1 MITLLEVLKRSE
13 TFLSNKGCLSPRLDA
28 EILIGRALSMTRLEV
43 YMQFERPMLE
53 TELESIRS
61 LIGRRSSR
69 EPVAYI
75 EGSKEFWSKSFVVRP
90 GILIPRPDTETLV
103 EAALELIPMDEQVFV
118 ADIGAGSGCVGLAIA
133 SERPNVKLFSTD
145 ISPVAIKVVAENA
158 VALELRDR
166 VAPLTGDLMSPIPE
180 SRTVDIV
187 VSNPPYIP
195 SKEIETLAPEILDFE
210 PRGALDGGEDGLDI
224 YRRLIPEASNR
235 ATKAVLVEIGAGQAD
250 DVARLF
256 VESGLT
262 SVKRHKDLSGIERVI
277 SGLIS
282 KD

>member
-1 MITLLEVLKRSE
+1 
-13 TFLSNKGCLSPRLDA
+13 
-28 EILIGRALSMTRLEV
+28 
-43 YMQFERPMLE
+43 
-53 TELESIRS
+53 
-61 LIGRRSSR
+61 
-69 EPVAYI
+69 
-75 EGSKEFWSKSFVVRP
+75 
-90 GILIPRPDTETLV
+90 
-103 EAALELIPMDEQVFV
+103 
-118 ADIGAGSGCVGLAIA
+118 
-133 SERPNVKLFSTD
+133 
-145 ISPVAIKVVAENA
+145 
-158 VALELRDR
+158 
-166 VAPLTGDLMSPIPE
+166 
-180 SRTVDIV
+180 
-187 VSNPPYIP
+187 
-195 SKEIETLAPEILDFE
+195 LAPEILDFE